1 MIQFKDVSFEYK
13 NDQADLSRLA
23 LDHISLE
30 IREGEFV
37 TIMGRNGSGK
47 STFARCMNALF
58 IPTSGDV
65 LIDGMSTSNRDDI
78 IDIRRKVGM
87 VFQNPDNQIVS
98 TTVEREIAFGLE
110 NLGVDTNVMHEVVE
124 ASLHRFRLE
133 HYRKHPPH
141 LLSGGEK
148 QRLALASVMAMNP
161 KYIIFDE
168 PTAMLDP
175 ISQRELLNILYEIKK
190 DNSHKKTTD
199 QITIILITQFPEE
212 TLKSDRLI
220 ILNKGN
226 IAYDDKP
233 GFVFQNINEI
243 RELGLEVPIEF
254 EVKKMLVEHKGYT
267 SEELNLIFPDHDE

>member
-30 IREGEFV
+30 IRECEFV